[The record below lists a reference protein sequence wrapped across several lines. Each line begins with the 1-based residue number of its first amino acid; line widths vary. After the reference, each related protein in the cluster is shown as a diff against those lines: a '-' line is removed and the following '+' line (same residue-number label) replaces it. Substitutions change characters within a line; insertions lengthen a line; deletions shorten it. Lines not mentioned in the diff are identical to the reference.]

1 MLHSVVGQ
9 GSYKDPSRFKSREH
23 RPPPLNGG
31 VSTLVCKKYL
41 WSGIYI
47 GVAIWGNIICHKNKR
62 WDILHGY
69 LYKEDAVRIIRP
81 LPCPMLSTILLCP
94 APGMKNLNHS
104 GTLGP
109 DEALLKTAE
118 LNKSLPTNGAFLA
131 SFSCWAPR
139 MLTARPIIS
148 QSGH

>member
-1 MLHSVVGQ
+1 MILTPPSL
-9 GSYKDPSRFKSREH
+9 YKYPCN

-47 GVAIWGNIICHKNKR
+47 GMTVWGKTIHHKVKR
-62 WDILHGY
+62 WGILHGY
-69 LYKEDAVRIIRP
+69 LYKEGGVRIIRP
-81 LPCPMLSTILLCP
+81 LPCPMLSTILFCP
-94 APGMKNLNHS
+94 VPGMKNLNYS
-104 GTLGP
+104 GTPGT

-118 LNKSLPTNGAFLA
+118 LNRSLPTDGGFLA